1 MRTTHHV
8 RDSFAHN
15 ADHLAHDTPLSAF
28 VAGVVCTSGATPPR
42 TATSPPRTATS
53 PPPNGGNCTIRG
65 VTRRR
70 HAVARLLMVQN
81 PHRQRCDVLRKGQR
95 ARAGPGAACFPMTPP
110 PNGGNCSIRGATR
123 RRHADRMLLMV
134 QNPHHYPWCHAP
146 TLVSCSLTVVTLS
159 HWCGAARRDTDKRR
173 KGVTDRTVAGERA
186 TNSTTGL
193 VPIRQNTPSVI
204 IQPVLIGRNALDQV
218 ESSFTGRMSPN
229 GSKAPDQESSS
240 RWCASCL
247 RRRGAGVRAQASS
260 LDDARDRAATN
271 TL

>member
-28 VAGVVCTSGATPPR
+28 VAEVVCTSGATPPR

-53 PPPNGGNCTIRG
+53 PPPNGGNCTNRAT
-65 VTRRR
+65 TRRR
-70 HAVARLLMVQN
+70 HAEAR
-81 PHRQRCDVLRKGQR
+81 
-95 ARAGPGAACFPMTPP
+95 
-110 PNGGNCSIRGATR
+110 
-123 RRHADRMLLMV
+123 LLMV
-134 QNPHHYPWCHAP
+134 QNPHHYPWRHAP
-146 TLVSCSLTVVTLS
+146 SLASRSLT
-159 HWCGAARRDTDKRR
+159 GAGLPGGAPINAGRASPTGPCCTGAGRADADKRR
-173 KGVTDRTVAGERA
+173 RGIADRTGAGERA

-193 VPIRQNTPSVI
+193 CPMRQNTPSMI

-218 ESSFTGRMSPN
+218 ESSLTGRMPPN
-229 GSKAPDQESSS
+229 GLNAPDQESSS

>member
-1 MRTTHHV
+1 MRAAHHV

-28 VAGVVCTSGATPPR
+28 VAEVVCTVGATPPR

-65 VTRRR
+65 V
-70 HAVARLLMVQN
+70 
-81 PHRQRCDVLRKGQR
+81 
-95 ARAGPGAACFPMTPP
+95 
-110 PNGGNCSIRGATR
+110 TR

-204 IQPVLIGRNALDQV
+204 IQRVLIGRNALDQV

>member
-1 MRTTHHV
+1 
-8 RDSFAHN
+8 
-15 ADHLAHDTPLSAF
+15 
-28 VAGVVCTSGATPPR
+28 
-42 TATSPPRTATS
+42 
-53 PPPNGGNCTIRG
+53 
-65 VTRRR
+65 
-70 HAVARLLMVQN
+70 MVQN
-81 PHRQRCDVLRKGQR
+81 PHPPWRGGAAGVNCVPELPASQNISPIKPMSAIFRRGGLRCGRHAPAARRRTDGTGHHTHATGRRVGGIAALETHGR
-95 ARAGPGAACFPMTPP
+95 ARPVSRAS
-110 PNGGNCSIRGATR
+110 PNGGNCSIRAATR

-159 HWCGAARRDTDKRR
+159 HWCGAARRDADKRQ

-218 ESSFTGRMSPN
+218 ESSLTGRMPPN

-247 RRRGAGVRAQASS
+247 RRCGVSVLARHSS

>member
-15 ADHLAHDTPLSAF
+15 ADHLAHTSPLSAF
-28 VAGVVCTSGATPPR
+28 VAEFVCDVGA
-42 TATSPPRTATS
+42 SPPRTATS
-53 PPPNGGNCTIRG
+53 LLRTATSPPANGGNCT
-65 VTRRR
+65 
-70 HAVARLLMVQN
+70 N
-81 PHRQRCDVLRKGQR
+81 R
-95 ARAGPGAACFPMTPP
+95 AT
-110 PNGGNCSIRGATR
+110 TR

-134 QNPHHYPWCHAP
+134 QTPHHYPWCHAP

-159 HWCGAARRDTDKRR
+159 HWCGAARRDADKRQ

-218 ESSFTGRMSPN
+218 ESSLTGRMPPN

-247 RRRGAGVRAQASS
+247 RRCGEGVRAQASS

-271 TL
+271 TLCPMTRQARRMAPVTIRRHKRRRTSGSATT

>member
-1 MRTTHHV
+1 M
-8 RDSFAHN
+8 A
-15 ADHLAHDTPLSAF
+15 
-28 VAGVVCTSGATPPR
+28 
-42 TATSPPRTATS
+42 
-53 PPPNGGNCTIRG
+53 
-65 VTRRR
+65 
-70 HAVARLLMVQN
+70 
-81 PHRQRCDVLRKGQR
+81 
-95 ARAGPGAACFPMTPP
+95 
-110 PNGGNCSIRGATR
+110 
-123 RRHADRMLLMV
+123 

-159 HWCGAARRDTDKRR
+159 HWCGAARRDADKRQ

-218 ESSFTGRMSPN
+218 ESSLTGRMPPN

-247 RRRGAGVRAQASS
+247 RRCGVSVLARHSS

>member
-1 MRTTHHV
+1 
-8 RDSFAHN
+8 
-15 ADHLAHDTPLSAF
+15 
-28 VAGVVCTSGATPPR
+28 
-42 TATSPPRTATS
+42 
-53 PPPNGGNCTIRG
+53 
-65 VTRRR
+65 
-70 HAVARLLMVQN
+70 
-81 PHRQRCDVLRKGQR
+81 
-95 ARAGPGAACFPMTPP
+95 
-110 PNGGNCSIRGATR
+110 
-123 RRHADRMLLMV
+123 MV

>member
-1 MRTTHHV
+1 
-8 RDSFAHN
+8 
-15 ADHLAHDTPLSAF
+15 
-28 VAGVVCTSGATPPR
+28 
-42 TATSPPRTATS
+42 
-53 PPPNGGNCTIRG
+53 
-65 VTRRR
+65 
-70 HAVARLLMVQN
+70 
-81 PHRQRCDVLRKGQR
+81 
-95 ARAGPGAACFPMTPP
+95 
-110 PNGGNCSIRGATR
+110 
-123 RRHADRMLLMV
+123 MV

-159 HWCGAARRDTDKRR
+159 HWCGAARRDADKRQ

-218 ESSFTGRMSPN
+218 ESSLTGRMPPN

>member
-1 MRTTHHV
+1 MNCV
-8 RDSFAHN
+8 PELPASQN
-15 ADHLAHDTPLSAF
+15 ISPIKPMSAIF
-28 VAGVVCTSGATPPR
+28 R
-42 TATSPPRTATS
+42 R
-53 PPPNGGNCTIRG
+53 GGLRCGRHAPAA
-65 VTRRR
+65 RRR
-70 HAVARLLMVQN
+70 TDGTGHHTHATGRRVGGIAALET
-81 PHRQRCDVLRKGQR
+81 HGR
-95 ARAGPGAACFPMTPP
+95 ARPVSRAS
-110 PNGGNCSIRGATR
+110 PNGGNCSIRAATR

-159 HWCGAARRDTDKRR
+159 HWCGAARRDADKRQ

-218 ESSFTGRMSPN
+218 ESSLTGRMPPN

-247 RRRGAGVRAQASS
+247 RRCGVSVLARHSS

>member
-1 MRTTHHV
+1 MR
-8 RDSFAHN
+8 RSPEGSESAGGPGRGLLSN
-15 ADHLAHDTPLSAF
+15 DTA
-28 VAGVVCTSGATPPR
+28 AKR
-42 TATSPPRTATS
+42 
-53 PPPNGGNCTIRG
+53 GGNCIIRA
-65 VTRRR
+65 T
-70 HAVARLLMVQN
+70 
-81 PHRQRCDVLRKGQR
+81 
-95 ARAGPGAACFPMTPP
+95 
-110 PNGGNCSIRGATR
+110 TR

-159 HWCGAARRDTDKRR
+159 HWCGAARRDADKRQ

-218 ESSFTGRMSPN
+218 ESSLTGRMPPN